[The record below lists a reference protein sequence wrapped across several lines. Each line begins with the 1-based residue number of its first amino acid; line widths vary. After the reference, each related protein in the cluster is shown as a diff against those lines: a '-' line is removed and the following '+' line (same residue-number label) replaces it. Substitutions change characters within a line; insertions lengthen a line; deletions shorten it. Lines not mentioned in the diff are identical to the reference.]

1 MSFLKDLAFFF
12 RLVTEANRFEKLF
25 MMSDR
30 ELAQRGY
37 DRDRLVRG
45 YLYGLGAV

>member
-1 MSFLKDLAFFF
+1 MAFLKDIAVFF
-12 RLVTEANRFEKLF
+12 RFATKANRYERLF

-30 ELAQRGY
+30 ELSQRGY

-45 YLYGLGAV
+45 YLYGLGAI